1 MKRLATYSAAIL
13 TVALLS
19 QASAGGQETD
29 PRLPDP
35 AFTALSSPAKG
46 EVSFDYKLKGYVF
59 GLKVINARYTGMIGE
74 RDYSLYSDLRTS
86 GLAALLK
93 KQRLWSHTSGFFG
106 EKDLKPVRHVQQ
118 NMDKKSRRVELFYN
132 YKRDRLEQKV
142 KPRFGSMGV
151 PPATKDQAM
160 NSDDVNSTLLKVAL
174 TGHRMG
180 GTICNDTIPVYDGKQ
195 HYTIRMKL
203 VEETRYKFKGTRYPA
218 LKCHAFLNPISG
230 YDPEDLPSTDER
242 RKPVTVYLI
251 NRPEYG
257 LYMPVKFSYKVG
269 AFKATVK
276 VDKATLVK
284 G

>member
-1 MKRLATYSAAIL
+1 MKRLATYSVMVL
-13 TVALLS
+13 TVATLG
-19 QASAGGQETD
+19 QTPAGGQEVDT
-29 PRLPDP
+29 RLPDP
-35 AFTALSSPAKG
+35 SFSNLAPPAKG
-46 EVSFDYKLKGYVF
+46 EVSFEYKLKGYVF
-59 GLKVINARYTGMIGE
+59 GLKVITAHYKGMIGKT
-74 RDYSLYSDLRTS
+74 DYSLYSDLRTS

-93 KQRLWSHTSGFFG
+93 KQRLWSHTAGFFG
-106 EKDLKPVRHVQQ
+106 EEDLKPVRHVQQ
-118 NMDKKSRRVELFYN
+118 NMDKKSRRIEMFYN

-151 PPATKDQAM
+151 PPATKSQAM

-195 HYTIRMKL
+195 HYTIRMKK
-203 VEETRYKFKGTRYPA
+203 VEDTTYNFKGKRYPA

-257 LYMPVKFSYKVG
+257 FYMPVKFSYKVC

-276 VDKATLVK
+276 VAEAKITK